1 MGWRQ
6 LKVTKDFTEKGWIE
20 TYVRGDWEGVDRGG
34 SGHQF
39 IFCATFKKKKKRI
52 FSWAVYDTSD
62 IFSSKSFSVTE
73 IEFQLKRYDGL
84 LYE

>member
-1 MGWRQ
+1 MGINLFSVPH
-6 LKVTKDFTEKGWIE
+6 LKN
-20 TYVRGDWEGVDRGG
+20 
-34 SGHQF
+34 
-39 IFCATFKKKKKRI
+39 KKRI